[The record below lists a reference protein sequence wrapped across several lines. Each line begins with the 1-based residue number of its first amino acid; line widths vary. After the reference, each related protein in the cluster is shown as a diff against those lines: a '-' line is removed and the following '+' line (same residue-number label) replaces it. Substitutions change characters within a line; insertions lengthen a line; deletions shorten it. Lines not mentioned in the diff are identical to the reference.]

1 MANVYGDGYDPADPA
16 GSRYDG
22 RKFAAG
28 RRSHQVM
35 VDLAADG
42 AGGTTNPLAVYIREG
57 NKVCGAE
64 ISASV
69 SLAAVNVSVGIAG
82 TTAKYS
88 AAAAGPAAN
97 VNQRKDILVSAL
109 DDAALSAPETVLFTP
124 SANWPATGIVIVD
137 VITTKRG

>member
-1 MANVYGDGYDPADPA
+1 MPNVYGDGYDPADLDNKA
-16 GSRYDG
+16 DG
-22 RKFAAG
+22 RKFNAG
-28 RRSHQVM
+28 RRSHQVK
-35 VDLAADG
+35 VDLAAG
-42 AGGTTNPLAVYIREG
+42 AGGTTNPIGVYIREG

-69 SLAAVNVSVGIAG
+69 SLAGFNVSVGIAG

-88 AAAAGPAAN
+88 AAATGPIAN

-109 DDAALSAPETVLFTP
+109 DDEALAAPEIVLFTP

-137 VITTKRG
+137 VMTTKRG